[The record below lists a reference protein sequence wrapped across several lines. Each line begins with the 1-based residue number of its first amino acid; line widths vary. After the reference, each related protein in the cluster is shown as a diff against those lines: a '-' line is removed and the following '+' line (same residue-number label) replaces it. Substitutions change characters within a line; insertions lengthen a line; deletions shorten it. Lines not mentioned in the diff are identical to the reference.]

1 MKSNEK
7 ITGEGKIN
15 LIPKT
20 IKVSKRMLPNN
31 NTPSKYKIVLNKYFK
46 AKREQNLNEIKI
58 NKPMNTIEIEINK
71 HRVKLKR
78 TESNSTTS
86 VNTNTE
92 KIKRV
97 TFSTVEIIRIKN
109 FKRFNKLNSY
119 TNDEIKYEKN
129 NNNYLMENCNVF

>member
-58 NKPMNTIEIEINK
+58 NKPMNTIEINK
-71 HRVKLKR
+71 HRVKLRR

-97 TFSTVEIIRIKN
+97 TFSTVEIIRIQN
-109 FKRFNKLNSY
+109 FKQFNRLNSY
-119 TNDEIKYEKN
+119 KNDEIKIEKN
-129 NNNYLMENCNVF
+129 NWSFTDNCGIF

>member
-7 ITGEGKIN
+7 ITREGKIN

-58 NKPMNTIEIEINK
+58 NKPMNTIEINK
-71 HRVKLKR
+71 YRVKLKR

-97 TFSTVEIIRIKN
+97 TFSTVEIIRIQN
-109 FKRFNKLNSY
+109 FKQFNRLNSY
-119 TNDEIKYEKN
+119 KYDEIKIEKN
-129 NNNYLMENCNVF
+129 SWSLTDNCGIF

>member
-58 NKPMNTIEIEINK
+58 NKPMNSIEINK

-97 TFSTVEIIRIKN
+97 TFSTVEIIRIQN
-109 FKRFNKLNSY
+109 FKQFNRLNSY
-119 TNDEIKYEKN
+119 KYDEIKIEKN
-129 NNNYLMENCNVF
+129 SWSLTDNCGIF

>member
-58 NKPMNTIEIEINK
+58 NKPMNTIEINK

-97 TFSTVEIIRIKN
+97 TFSTVEIIRIQN
-109 FKRFNKLNSY
+109 FKDINLFNTY
-119 TNDEIKYEKN
+119 
-129 NNNYLMENCNVF
+129 YLQTPKKPL

>member
-7 ITGEGKIN
+7 IIGEGKIN

-46 AKREQNLNEIKI
+46 AKNEQNLKEIKI
-58 NKPMNTIEIEINK
+58 NKPMNTMEINK

-78 TESNSTTS
+78 IETNSTTS
-86 VNTNTE
+86 VNTNSE

-97 TFSTVEIIRIKN
+97 TFSTVEIIRIQN
-109 FKRFNKLNSY
+109 FKQFNRLNSY
-119 TNDEIKYEKN
+119 KNDEIKIEKN
-129 NNNYLMENCNVF
+129 NWSLTDNCGIF

>member
-46 AKREQNLNEIKI
+46 AKKEQNLNEIRI
-58 NKPMNTIEIEINK
+58 NKPMNTIEINK

-97 TFSTVEIIRIKN
+97 TFSTVEIIRIQN
-109 FKRFNKLNSY
+109 FKQFNRLNSY
-119 TNDEIKYEKN
+119 KYDEIKIEKN
-129 NNNYLMENCNVF
+129 SWSLTDNCGIF

>member
-58 NKPMNTIEIEINK
+58 NKPMNTIEINK

-97 TFSTVEIIRIKN
+97 TFSTVEIIRIQN
-109 FKRFNKLNSY
+109 FKQFNRLNSY
-119 TNDEIKYEKN
+119 KYDEIKIEKN
-129 NNNYLMENCNVF
+129 SWSLTDNCGIF

>member
-31 NTPSKYKIVLNKYFK
+31 NTSSKYKIVLNKYFK

-58 NKPMNTIEIEINK
+58 NKPMNTIEINK

-97 TFSTVEIIRIKN
+97 TFSTVEIIRIQN
-109 FKRFNKLNSY
+109 FKQFNRLNSY
-119 TNDEIKYEKN
+119 KYDEIKIEKN
-129 NNNYLMENCNVF
+129 SWSLTDNCGIF

>member
-46 AKREQNLNEIKI
+46 AKIEQNLNEIKI
-58 NKPMNTIEIEINK
+58 NKPMNTIEINK

-97 TFSTVEIIRIKN
+97 TFSTVEIIRIQN
-109 FKRFNKLNSY
+109 FKQFNRLNSY
-119 TNDEIKYEKN
+119 KYDEIKIEKN
-129 NNNYLMENCNVF
+129 SWSLTDNCGIF

>member
-46 AKREQNLNEIKI
+46 AKNEQNLKEIKI
-58 NKPMNTIEIEINK
+58 NKPMNTMEINK

-78 TESNSTTS
+78 IETNSTTS
-86 VNTNTE
+86 VNTNSE

-97 TFSTVEIIRIKN
+97 TFSTVEIIRIQN
-109 FKRFNKLNSY
+109 FKQFNRLNSY
-119 TNDEIKYEKN
+119 KNDEIKIEKN
-129 NNNYLMENCNVF
+129 NWSLTDNCGIF

>member
-20 IKVSKRMLPNN
+20 IKLSKRMLPNN

-58 NKPMNTIEIEINK
+58 NKPINTIEINK

-97 TFSTVEIIRIKN
+97 TFSTVEIIRIQN
-109 FKRFNKLNSY
+109 FKQFNRLNSY
-119 TNDEIKYEKN
+119 KNDEIKIEKN
-129 NNNYLMENCNVF
+129 SWSLTDNCGIF

>member
-58 NKPMNTIEIEINK
+58 NKPINTIEINK

-97 TFSTVEIIRIKN
+97 TFSTVEIIRIQN
-109 FKRFNKLNSY
+109 FKQFNRLNSY
-119 TNDEIKYEKN
+119 KNDEIKIEKN
-129 NNNYLMENCNVF
+129 SWSLTDNCGIF

>member
-1 MKSNEK
+1 MKTNEK

-58 NKPMNTIEIEINK
+58 NKPMNTIEINK

-97 TFSTVEIIRIKN
+97 TFSTVEIIRIQN
-109 FKRFNKLNSY
+109 FKQFNRLNSY
-119 TNDEIKYEKN
+119 KYDEIKIEKN
-129 NNNYLMENCNVF
+129 SWSLTDNCGIF

>member
-58 NKPMNTIEIEINK
+58 NKPMNTIEINK

-97 TFSTVEIIRIKN
+97 TFSTVEIIRIQN
-109 FKRFNKLNSY
+109 FKQFNRLNSY
-119 TNDEIKYEKN
+119 KYDDIKIEKN
-129 NNNYLMENCNVF
+129 GWSLTDNCGIF

>member
-58 NKPMNTIEIEINK
+58 NKPMNTIEINK

-97 TFSTVEIIRIKN
+97 TFSTVEIIRTQN
-109 FKRFNKLNSY
+109 FKQFNRLNSY
-119 TNDEIKYEKN
+119 KYDEIKIEKN
-129 NNNYLMENCNVF
+129 SWSLTDNCGIF

>member
-58 NKPMNTIEIEINK
+58 NKPMNTIEINK

-78 TESNSTTS
+78 TESDSTTS

-97 TFSTVEIIRIKN
+97 TFSTVEIIRIQN
-109 FKRFNKLNSY
+109 FKQFNRLNSY
-119 TNDEIKYEKN
+119 KYDEIKIEKN
-129 NNNYLMENCNVF
+129 SWSLTDNCGIF

>member
-58 NKPMNTIEIEINK
+58 NKPMNTIEINK

-97 TFSTVEIIRIKN
+97 TFSTVEIIRIQN
-109 FKRFNKLNSY
+109 FKQFNRLNSY
-119 TNDEIKYEKN
+119 KCDEIKIEKN
-129 NNNYLMENCNVF
+129 SWSLTDNCGIF

>member
-97 TFSTVEIIRIKN
+97 TFSTVEIIRIQN
-109 FKRFNKLNSY
+109 FKQFNRLNSY
-119 TNDEIKYEKN
+119 KYDEIKIEKN
-129 NNNYLMENCNVF
+129 SWSLTDNCGIF

>member
-58 NKPMNTIEIEINK
+58 NKPINTIEINK

-97 TFSTVEIIRIKN
+97 TFSTIEIIRIQN
-109 FKRFNKLNSY
+109 FKQFNRLNSY
-119 TNDEIKYEKN
+119 KYDEIKIEKN
-129 NNNYLMENCNVF
+129 SWSLTDNCGIF

>member
-20 IKVSKRMLPNN
+20 IKVSKRFLPNN
-31 NTPSKYKIVLNKYFK
+31 NSPKKYKIILNKYFK
-46 AKREQNLNEIKI
+46 EKKEQYLNEIKVN
-58 NKPMNTIEIEINK
+58 NKPMNTMEINK

-97 TFSTVEIIRIKN
+97 TFSTVEIIRIQNYKQ
-109 FKRFNKLNSY
+109 FNRLNSY
-119 TNDEIKYEKN
+119 KNDEIKIEKKN
-129 NNNYLMENCNVF
+129 WNLTDNCTIF

>member
-58 NKPMNTIEIEINK
+58 NKPMNTIEINK

-119 TNDEIKYEKN
+119 TNDEIKSEKN
-129 NNNYLMENCNVF
+129 NNNYLMDNCNVF

>member
-15 LIPKT
+15 LIQKT

-31 NTPSKYKIVLNKYFK
+31 NIPSKYKIVLNKYFK

-58 NKPMNTIEIEINK
+58 NKPMNTIEINK

-97 TFSTVEIIRIKN
+97 TFSTVEIIRIQN
-109 FKRFNKLNSY
+109 FKQFNRLNSY
-119 TNDEIKYEKN
+119 KYDEIKIEKN
-129 NNNYLMENCNVF
+129 SWSLTDNCGIF

>member
-15 LIPKT
+15 LIPKM

-58 NKPMNTIEIEINK
+58 NKPMNTIEINK

-97 TFSTVEIIRIKN
+97 TFSTVEIIRIQN
-109 FKRFNKLNSY
+109 FKQFNRLNSY
-119 TNDEIKYEKN
+119 KYDEIKIEKN
-129 NNNYLMENCNVF
+129 SWSLTDNCGIF

>member
-20 IKVSKRMLPNN
+20 IKVSKRMIPNN

-58 NKPMNTIEIEINK
+58 NKPMNTIEINK

-97 TFSTVEIIRIKN
+97 TFSTVEIIRIQN
-109 FKRFNKLNSY
+109 FKQFNRLNSY
-119 TNDEIKYEKN
+119 KYDEIKIEKN
-129 NNNYLMENCNVF
+129 SWSLTDNCGIF

>member
-15 LIPKT
+15 FIPKT

-31 NTPSKYKIVLNKYFK
+31 NSPSKYKIVLNKYFK

-58 NKPMNTIEIEINK
+58 NKPMNTIEINK

-97 TFSTVEIIRIKN
+97 TFSTVEIIRIQN
-109 FKRFNKLNSY
+109 FKQFNRLNSY
-119 TNDEIKYEKN
+119 KYDEIKIEKN
-129 NNNYLMENCNVF
+129 SWSLTDNCGIF

>member
-31 NTPSKYKIVLNKYFK
+31 NIPSKYKIVLNKYFK

-97 TFSTVEIIRIKN
+97 TFSTVEIIRIQN
-109 FKRFNKLNSY
+109 FKQFNRLNSY
-119 TNDEIKYEKN
+119 KYDEIKIEKN
-129 NNNYLMENCNVF
+129 SWSLTDNCGIF

>member
-31 NTPSKYKIVLNKYFK
+31 NIPSKYKIVLNKYFK

-58 NKPMNTIEIEINK
+58 NKPINTIEINK

-97 TFSTVEIIRIKN
+97 TFSTVEIIRIQN
-109 FKRFNKLNSY
+109 FKQFNRLNSY
-119 TNDEIKYEKN
+119 KYDEIKIEKN
-129 NNNYLMENCNVF
+129 SWSLTDNCGIF

>member
-15 LIPKT
+15 HIPKT

-31 NTPSKYKIVLNKYFK
+31 NIPSKYKIVLNKYFK

-58 NKPMNTIEIEINK
+58 NKPMNTIEINK

-97 TFSTVEIIRIKN
+97 TFSTVEIIRIQN
-109 FKRFNKLNSY
+109 FKQFNRLNSY
-119 TNDEIKYEKN
+119 KYDEIKIEKN
-129 NNNYLMENCNVF
+129 SWSLTDNCGIF

>member
-20 IKVSKRMLPNN
+20 IKVSKRMIPNN

-58 NKPMNTIEIEINK
+58 NKPINTIEINK

-97 TFSTVEIIRIKN
+97 TFSTVEIIRIQN
-109 FKRFNKLNSY
+109 FKQFNRLNSY
-119 TNDEIKYEKN
+119 KYDEIKIEKN
-129 NNNYLMENCNVF
+129 SWSLTDNCGIF

>member
-1 MKSNEK
+1 
-7 ITGEGKIN
+7 
-15 LIPKT
+15 
-20 IKVSKRMLPNN
+20 MLPNN

-46 AKREQNLNEIKI
+46 AKKEQNLNEIRI
-58 NKPMNTIEIEINK
+58 NKPMNIIEINK

-97 TFSTVEIIRIKN
+97 TFSTVEIIRIQN
-109 FKRFNKLNSY
+109 FKQFNRLNSY
-119 TNDEIKYEKN
+119 KYDEIKIEKN
-129 NNNYLMENCNVF
+129 SWSLTDNCGIF

>member
-58 NKPMNTIEIEINK
+58 NKPINTIEINK

-97 TFSTVEIIRIKN
+97 TFSTVEIIRIQN
-109 FKRFNKLNSY
+109 FKQFNRLNSY
-119 TNDEIKYEKN
+119 KYDEIKIEKN
-129 NNNYLMENCNVF
+129 SWSLTDNCGIF

>member
-46 AKREQNLNEIKI
+46 AKREQNLNDIKI
-58 NKPMNTIEIEINK
+58 NKPMNTIEINK

-97 TFSTVEIIRIKN
+97 TFSTVEIIRIQN
-109 FKRFNKLNSY
+109 FKQFNRLNSY
-119 TNDEIKYEKN
+119 KNDEIKIEKN
-129 NNNYLMENCNVF
+129 SWSLTDNCGIF

>member
-31 NTPSKYKIVLNKYFK
+31 NTPSKYKIILNKYFK

-58 NKPMNTIEIEINK
+58 NKPMNTIEINK

-97 TFSTVEIIRIKN
+97 TFSTVEIIRIQN
-109 FKRFNKLNSY
+109 FKQFNRLNSY
-119 TNDEIKYEKN
+119 KYDEIKIEKN
-129 NNNYLMENCNVF
+129 SWSLTDNCGIF

>member
-31 NTPSKYKIVLNKYFK
+31 NIPSKYKIVLNKYFK

-58 NKPMNTIEIEINK
+58 NKPVNTIEINK

-97 TFSTVEIIRIKN
+97 TFSTVEIIRIQN
-109 FKRFNKLNSY
+109 FKQFNRLNSY
-119 TNDEIKYEKN
+119 KYDEIKIEKN
-129 NNNYLMENCNVF
+129 SWSLTDNCGIF

>member
-31 NTPSKYKIVLNKYFK
+31 NIPSKYKIVLNKYFK

-58 NKPMNTIEIEINK
+58 NKPMNTIEINK

-97 TFSTVEIIRIKN
+97 TFSTVEIIRIQN
-109 FKRFNKLNSY
+109 FKQFNRLNSY
-119 TNDEIKYEKN
+119 KYDEIKIEKN
-129 NNNYLMENCNVF
+129 SWSLTDNCGIF

>member
-58 NKPMNTIEIEINK
+58 NKPMNTIEINK

-97 TFSTVEIIRIKN
+97 TFSTVEIIRIQN
-109 FKRFNKLNSY
+109 FKQFNRLNSY
-119 TNDEIKYEKN
+119 KNDEIKIEKN
-129 NNNYLMENCNVF
+129 SWSLTDNCGIF

>member
-20 IKVSKRMLPNN
+20 IKVSKRMIPNN

-58 NKPMNTIEIEINK
+58 NKPMNAIEINK

-97 TFSTVEIIRIKN
+97 TFSTVEIIRIQN
-109 FKRFNKLNSY
+109 FKQFNRLNSY
-119 TNDEIKYEKN
+119 KYDEIKIEKN
-129 NNNYLMENCNVF
+129 SWSLTDNCGIF

>member
-1 MKSNEK
+1 MKYNEK

-58 NKPMNTIEIEINK
+58 NKPINTIEINK

-97 TFSTVEIIRIKN
+97 TFSTVEIIRIQN
-109 FKRFNKLNSY
+109 FKQFNRLNSY
-119 TNDEIKYEKN
+119 KYDEIKIEKN
-129 NNNYLMENCNVF
+129 SWSLTDNCGIF